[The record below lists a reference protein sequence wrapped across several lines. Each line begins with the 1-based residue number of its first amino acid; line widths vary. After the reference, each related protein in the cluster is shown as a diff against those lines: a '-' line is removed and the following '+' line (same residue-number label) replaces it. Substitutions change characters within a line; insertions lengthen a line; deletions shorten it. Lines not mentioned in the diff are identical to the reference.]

1 MMAQLI
7 KLQDYVSRY
16 EKDMIRYPSQYV
28 RLKKQ
33 QWTKIKQQWEDGG
46 VYLNEEEIQRFKEE
60 VEGKEGILKRF
71 KKILVRHE
79 EEPEVEEE
87 PDESDDLSFEPSVYY
102 KPETLDDLKH
112 LYLDQLLHFQL
123 KWASSTLTEKS
134 YVDSK
139 YHRDDHLKFF
149 LQRFPDTFLLMYEP
163 ILLLKKAPVELEVL
177 LFTPTALW
185 CISLL
190 DQGEDTVFVGS
201 TERFWKVKKGES
213 EHTQLN
219 PLISLDRTASILQQI
234 FDKNDVDFTIHKAV
248 LSRTG
253 YVDFP
258 DIPYGYK
265 VIDKRSIQKWHDH
278 QRTMSSPFKHMQMKA
293 ARAVIEYAQTT
304 SVKRMQWSEADED
317 LLGDTEE

>member
-1 MMAQLI
+1 MAQLI

-33 QWTKIKQQWEDGG
+33 QWTKIRQQWEDGG
-46 VYLNEEEIQRFKEE
+46 IFLNEEEIERFKEE
-60 VEGKEGILKRF
+60 VEGKDGLLKRF
-71 KKILVRHE
+71 KKILVKQH
-79 EEPEVEEE
+79 EEPEEPEERSGEEE
-87 PDESDDLSFEPSVYY
+87 TDELSFEPSVYY

-112 LYLDQLLHFQL
+112 LYLDQLLQFQL

-134 YVDSK
+134 YVDPK
-139 YHRDDHLKFF
+139 YQRDDHLKFF

-177 LFTPTALW
+177 LFTPTGLW

-190 DQGEDTVFVGS
+190 EEGEGTVFVGS
-201 TERFWKVKKGES
+201 TERFWRVKQGEN
-213 EHTQLN
+213 EHTLLN
-219 PLISLDRTASILQQI
+219 PLISLDRTASIVQQI
-234 FDKNDVDFTIHKAV
+234 FDKNDVNFTIHKAV
-248 LSRTG
+248 LTRTG

-265 VIDKRSIQKWHDH
+265 VIDKRNIEKWHQQ
-278 QRTMSSPFKHMQMKA
+278 QRNMSSPFKHMQMKA
-293 ARAVIEYAQTT
+293 ARAVIDYSQTT
-304 SVKRMQWSEADED
+304 SVGRMQWNED
-317 LLGDTEE
+317 VQNIEE

>member
-1 MMAQLI
+1 MAQLI

-33 QWTKIKQQWEDGG
+33 QWTKIKQQWEDGD
-46 VYLNEEEIQRFKEE
+46 VYLNEDEVQRFREE
-60 VEGKEGILKRF
+60 VEGKDGILKRF
-71 KKILVRHE
+71 KKILVRQ
-79 EEPEVEEE
+79 EEE
-87 PDESDDLSFEPSVYY
+87 PDDQVEPAESDDLSFEPSVYY

-112 LYLDQLLHFQL
+112 LYLDQLLQFQL

-139 YHRDDHLKFF
+139 YHRDDQLKFF

-163 ILLLKKAPVELEVL
+163 ILLLKKAPVELEIL
-177 LFTPTALW
+177 LFTPTGLW
-185 CISLL
+185 CISMLEE
-190 DQGEDTVFVGS
+190 GENTVFVGS

-213 EHTQLN
+213 EHTLLN
-219 PLISLDRTASILQQI
+219 PLISLDRTTSILQQI
-234 FDKNDVDFTIHKAV
+234 FDKNEVDFTIHKAV

-253 YVDFP
+253 YLDFP

-265 VIDKRSIQKWHDH
+265 VIDKRNIEKWHDQ

-293 ARAVIEYAQTT
+293 ARAVIEYTQTT
-304 SVKRMQWSEADED
+304 SVKRMEWNEAADD
-317 LLGDTEE
+317 LLSDDGE